1 MSDGTHAPGRRS
13 WIASANGHPDFP
25 IQNLPFGVFVPAR
38 GTPRGGVAIGDE
50 SLDLSA
56 GLELGLFEGVAR
68 EAAGDP
74 DPLPYLLDASDQ
86 AAGALD
92 IDLEVWLLTE
102 GLASKGLPRHRL
114 SGGNANRSGGP
125 PGPCRATPAGA
136 DPWPA
141 VNPIW
146 PLTICKL

>member
-1 MSDGTHAPGRRS
+1 
-13 WIASANGHPDFP
+13 
-25 IQNLPFGVFVPAR
+25 VFVPAG

-50 SLDLSA
+50 ILDLSA

-102 GLASKGLPRHRL
+102 SLASKGLPRHR
-114 SGGNANRSGGP
+114 NANRSRGRLDLAAQHP
-125 PGPCRATPAGA
+125 RALTPGQPSTPYGR
-136 DPWPA
+136 
-141 VNPIW
+141 
-146 PLTICKL
+146 